1 MSAPSVVR
9 DPGEIDFSRPGK
21 HHYQVAFHLDSGWGY
36 SLVPVTVI
44 NGTAGSAS
52 ADTPG
57 VVAFGGTHGNEY
69 EGQVAVKRL
78 CHELDPARMRGR
90 VILIPQLSETAC
102 RAHQRCSPEDGVN
115 MNRAFPGN
123 PRGTL
128 SYRISNFVKT
138 RIFPQARV
146 VLDIHA
152 GGKEAVFPLCASF
165 HPLPDP
171 RQFAETTA
179 IARLFDTPFLF
190 VYSRQMA
197 SGLLTDEAEDE
208 GKIAVG
214 GEFGHAEGCNPRGLR
229 HAYEGVRNVL
239 RHYGMLE
246 GEIERIAKEFEAPQ
260 RMVQAPDLTDYIPA
274 PYSGIWEPAVAPGA
288 DVREGEL
295 IGRLH
300 DFSDHSSAPLEIHA
314 HKTGVIITL
323 YFAALCH
330 KGLTLYVIGED
341 VDPAQ

>member
-1 MSAPSVVR
+1 MSSLKVVR
-9 DPGEIDFSRPGK
+9 NPEEIDFSLPGK

-36 SLVPVTVI
+36 SLVPMTVI
-44 NGTAGSAS
+44 NGTAGAAAEGS
-52 ADTPG
+52 G
-57 VVAFGGTHGNEY
+57 VAAFGGTHGNEY

-90 VILIPQLSETAC
+90 AILVPQLSESAC
-102 RAHQRCSPEDGVN
+102 RAHQRCSGEDGVN

-138 RIFPQARV
+138 RVFPQVRV

-152 GGKEAVFPLCASF
+152 GGREAVFPLCTSF

-171 RQFAETTA
+171 RQFAETETV
-179 IARLFDTPFLF
+179 ARLFDTPFLF

-197 SGLLTDEAEDE
+197 SGLLSDEAEDE
-208 GKIAVG
+208 GKIALG
-214 GEFGHAEGCNPRGLR
+214 GEFGHAEGCSARGVR
-229 HAYEGVRNVL
+229 HVFEGVRNVL

-246 GEIERIAKEFEAPQ
+246 GEIARIATERQSPP
-260 RMVQAPDLTDYIPA
+260 RMVQAPHMSDYIPA
-274 PYSGIWEPAVAPGA
+274 PRAGIWEPVVEPGA
-288 DVREGEL
+288 DVREGDL
-295 IGRLH
+295 LGRLH
-300 DFSDHSSAPLEIHA
+300 DFSDHSAEPLEIRA
-314 HKTGVIITL
+314 HKTGVVIAM

-341 VDPAQ
+341 VEPAR